1 MGING
6 AMDMPDATPQLEPG
20 PIPSEPL
27 IRRKQPGDLRSAR
40 WFGPADLRSFGHRSR
55 AMQMGYAP
63 EEWTGRPVIAILN
76 TWSDLQPC
84 HMHFK
89 SRVDDVKRG
98 ILMAGGF
105 PVELPAQSLSE
116 SYLKPTSMLYR
127 NMLAMEAEELLRAHP
142 IDGAVLM
149 GGCDKTTP
157 GLLLGAT
164 SMDLPSIFLPAGPML
179 RGNWQGKVLGS
190 GSDSWK
196 YWDELRAGKI
206 TDQDWLGVE
215 SGIARSY
222 GTCMTMGT
230 ASTMTAIAEA
240 VGMVLPG
247 GSSIPAADAGHIRLA
262 SESGRRIVDMVW
274 EDLTPRRIQTRAAFG
289 NAIAV
294 AMAMGCST
302 NAIIHLI
309 AMARRAGH
317 DVGLADFEHYSR
329 RVPVIGNVRPS
340 GNQYLME
347 DFFYAGGIRALMGE
361 IREHLDLGCLTVTG
375 RTLGESIEGAK
386 VYNPDVIRST
396 GNPVYGEG
404 SLAVLHGNLAPD
416 GCVIK
421 PAAMDQ
427 RFLRHSGPAL
437 VFDDYPSLK
446 AAIDDE
452 ALEVTADHVL
462 VLRNAGP
469 QGGPGMPEWGMLPMP
484 KRLLKEGHR
493 DMLRLS
499 DARMSGTSYGACVL
513 HVAPESWIGGPLA
526 LLRTGD
532 TVTVDVPARSIRM
545 EVPDE
550 ELAARRA
557 AWTPPQPRYGRGYGW
572 AFSRHVQ
579 QANEGCDFDF
589 LRTDFGAPVP
599 EPVIY

>member
-1 MGING
+1 M
-6 AMDMPDATPQLEPG
+6 
-20 PIPSEPL
+20 
-27 IRRKQPGDLRSAR
+27 RRKTPAELRSVH

-63 EEWTGRPVIAILN
+63 EEWQGKPVIAIIN

-89 SRVDDVKRG
+89 QRVDDVKRG

-105 PVELPAQSLSE
+105 PVELPALSVSE
-116 SYLKPTSMLYR
+116 SFVKPTTMMYR
-127 NMLAMEAEELLRAHP
+127 NMLAMETEELLRSHP
-142 IDGAVLM
+142 VDGAVLM

-164 SMDLPSIFLPAGPML
+164 SMNIPAIYLPAGPML
-179 RGNWQGKVLGS
+179 RGNWHGKVLGS

-206 TDQDWLGVE
+206 TEQDWLGVE
-215 SGIARSY
+215 GGIARSY

-262 SESGRRIVDMVW
+262 SESGRRIVEMVW
-274 EDLTPRRIQTRAAFG
+274 EDLAPQRIQTRAAFE

-309 AMARRAGH
+309 AMARRAGQ
-317 DVGLADFEHYSR
+317 DIGLADFERASR

-340 GNQYLME
+340 GSTYLME
-347 DFFYAGGIRALMGE
+347 DFFYAGGIRGLMKN
-361 IREHLDLGCLTVTG
+361 IRDHLHLDCLTVSGKTV
-375 RTLGESIEGAK
+375 GENIADAQ
-386 VYNPDVIRST
+386 VFNDDVIR
-396 GNPVYGEG
+396 PIDDPIYGEG
-404 SLAVLHGNLAPD
+404 SLAVLTGNLAPD

-421 PAAMDQ
+421 PAAMEQ
-427 RFLRHSGPAL
+427 RFLKHSGPAL
-437 VFDDYPSLK
+437 VFDDYPSMKK
-446 AAIDDE
+446 AVDDE
-452 ALEVTADHVL
+452 NLDVTADHVL

-484 KRLLKEGHR
+484 KKLLKQGYR
-493 DMLRLS
+493 DMLRMS

-513 HVAPESWIGGPLA
+513 HVSPESYIGGPLA

-532 TVTVDVPARSIRM
+532 VVSIDVDARSIRM
-545 EVPDE
+545 EVSDA
-550 ELAARRA
+550 ELARRRA
-557 AWTPPQPRYGRGYGW
+557 AWKQPEVRFERGYGW
-572 AFSRHVQ
+572 VFTKHIQ

>member
-1 MGING
+1 MG
-6 AMDMPDATPQLEPG
+6 
-20 PIPSEPL
+20 
-27 IRRKQPGDLRSAR
+27 RRDPKSLRSAR

-63 EEWTGRPVIAILN
+63 EEWTGKPVIAIIN

-89 SRVDDVKRG
+89 TRVEDVKRG
-98 ILMAGGF
+98 VLMAGGF
-105 PVELPAQSLSE
+105 PVELPAHSASE

-127 NMLAMEAEELLRAHP
+127 NFLAMETEELLRAHP
-142 IDGAVLM
+142 VDGAVLM
-149 GGCDKTTP
+149 GGCDKSTP
-157 GLLLGAT
+157 GLTMGAI
-164 SMDLPSIFLPAGPML
+164 SMNIPAIYLPAGPML
-179 RGNWQGKVLGS
+179 RGNWQGNVLGS

-215 SGIARSY
+215 GGIARSY

-240 VGMVLPG
+240 AGLVLPG
-247 GSSIPAADAGHIRLA
+247 GSSIPAADSGHIRLA
-262 SESGRRIVDMVW
+262 SESGRRIVEMVW
-274 EDLTPRRIQTRAAFG
+274 EDLVPTKIVTRKAWE

-309 AMARRAGH
+309 AMARRAGQEI
-317 DVGLADFEHYSR
+317 GLDDFERYSR

-340 GNQYLME
+340 GNKYLME
-347 DFFYAGGIRALMGE
+347 DFFYAGGIRALMGN
-361 IREHLDLGCLTVTG
+361 IKEHLHLDALTCTG
-375 RTLGESIEGAK
+375 RTVGENIEGAR
-386 VYNPDVIRST
+386 VFNDDVIRTTS
-396 GNPVYGEG
+396 NPIYGEG
-404 SLAVLHGNLAPD
+404 SLAVLKGNLAPG

-427 RFLRHSGPAL
+427 RFLKHTGPAV
-437 VFDDYPSLK
+437 VFDDYPSMK
-446 AAIDDE
+446 AAVADE
-452 ALEVTADHVL
+452 SWDITPDHVM

-484 KRLLKEGHR
+484 TKLLKEGYR
-493 DMLRLS
+493 DMLRIS

-513 HVAPESWIGGPLA
+513 HVAPESFVGGPLA
-526 LLRTGD
+526 LLQNGDMVSIDVDART
-532 TVTVDVPARSIRM
+532 IRM
-545 EVPDE
+545 EVSKE
-550 ELAARRA
+550 ELARRRA
-557 AWTPPQPRYGRGYGW
+557 AWKQPSARYERGYGW
-572 AFSRHVQ
+572 MFTHHIQ

-589 LRTDFGAPVP
+589 LRTEFGAPVP
-599 EPVIY
+599 EPAIY

>member
-1 MGING
+1 MTTQ
-6 AMDMPDATPQLEPG
+6 PPRRSPQDVRPE
-20 PIPSEPL
+20 
-27 IRRKQPGDLRSAR
+27 DLRSAR

-55 AMQMGYAP
+55 AMQMGYSP
-63 EEWTGRPVIAILN
+63 EEWTGKPVIAIIN

-89 SRVDDVKRG
+89 QRVDDVKRG

-105 PVELPAQSLSE
+105 PVELPALSLSE

-127 NMLAMEAEELLRAHP
+127 NMLAMEVEELLRAHP
-142 IDGAVLM
+142 VDGAVLM

-164 SMDLPSIFLPAGPML
+164 SMDIPAIYLPAGPML
-179 RGNWQGKVLGS
+179 RGNFAGKQLGS

-196 YWDELRAGKI
+196 YWDELRAGTI
-206 TDQDWLGVE
+206 TDKDWLGVE
-215 SGIARSY
+215 AGIARSY

-247 GSSIPAADAGHIRLA
+247 GSSMPAADSGHIRLA
-262 SESGRRIVDMVW
+262 SESGRRIVEMVW
-274 EDLTPRRIQTRAAFG
+274 EDLKPSKIQTHKAFE

-309 AMARRAGH
+309 AMARRAGQ
-317 DVGLADFEHYSR
+317 DIGLADFERYSR
-329 RVPVIGNVRPS
+329 KVPVIGNVRPT
-340 GNQYLME
+340 GKEYLME
-347 DFFYAGGIRALMGE
+347 DFYYAGGICALMQNMK
-361 IREHLDLGCLTVTG
+361 EHLHLDCLTITG
-375 RTLGESIEGAK
+375 KTLGENIEGAK
-386 VYNPDVIRST
+386 IYNADVIRT
-396 GNPVYGEG
+396 LDNPIYAEG
-404 SLAVLHGNLAPD
+404 SLAVLTGNISPD

-427 RFLRHSGPAL
+427 KFLKHSGPAV
-437 VFDDYPSLK
+437 VFDDYPSMKK
-446 AAIDDE
+446 AVEDE
-452 ALEVTADHVL
+452 NWDITADHVL

-469 QGGPGMPEWGMLPMP
+469 LGGPGMPEWGMLPMP
-484 KRLLKEGHR
+484 KKLLKEGHR

-513 HVAPESWIGGPLA
+513 HVSPESYIGGPLA

-532 TVTVDVPARSIRM
+532 IISIDVEARSIRM
-545 EVPDE
+545 EVSDA

-557 AWTPPQPRYGRGYGW
+557 AWVPLPPRYERGYGQM
-572 AFSRHVQ
+572 FSKHIQ
-579 QANEGCDFDF
+579 QADKGCDFDF

-599 EPVIY
+599 EPAIY

>member
-1 MGING
+1 M
-6 AMDMPDATPQLEPG
+6 ATDPHPSRSPDTASNTT
-20 PIPSEPL
+20 
-27 IRRKQPGDLRSAR
+27 RKKAADLRSAR

-63 EEWTGRPVIAILN
+63 EEWQGKPVIAIVN
-76 TWSDLQPC
+76 TWSDLNPC
-84 HMHFK
+84 HSHFK
-89 SRVDDVKRG
+89 QRVDDVKRG

-105 PVELPAQSLSE
+105 PVELPALSVSE
-116 SYLKPTSMLYR
+116 SFIKPTTMLYR
-127 NMLAMEAEELLRAHP
+127 NMLAMETEELLRCHP
-142 IDGAVLM
+142 IDGAVLL

-164 SMDLPSIFLPAGPML
+164 SMNIPTIFVPAGPML

-206 TDQDWLGVE
+206 TEQDWLGVE
-215 SGIARSY
+215 GGIARSY

-247 GSSIPAADAGHIRLA
+247 GSSIPAADAGHIRLC
-262 SESGRRIVDMVW
+262 SEAGRRIVEMVW
-274 EDLTPRRIQTRAAFG
+274 EDLTPRKIQTKPAFE

-309 AMARRAGH
+309 AMARRA
-317 DVGLADFEHYSR
+317 DCDIGLDDFERFSR
-329 RVPVIGNVRPS
+329 LVPVIGNVRPS
-340 GNQYLME
+340 GNTYLME
-347 DFFYAGGIRALMGE
+347 DFFYAGGIRGLMSQ
-361 IREHLDLGCLTVTG
+361 IREHLNLDCLTVTG
-375 RTLGESIEGAK
+375 RTLGENIAGAK
-386 VYNPDVIRST
+386 IFNDDVIRST
-396 GNPVYGEG
+396 ADPIYGEG
-404 SLAVLHGNLAPD
+404 SLAVLKGNLAPD

-427 RFLRHSGPAL
+427 RFLKHSGPAL

-446 AAIDDE
+446 LAIDDE
-452 ALEVTADHVL
+452 TLDVTVDHVL

-484 KRLLKEGHR
+484 KKLLKEGHR

-499 DARMSGTSYGACVL
+499 DARMSGTSYGACIL
-513 HVAPESWIGGPLA
+513 HVAPEAYIGGPLA

-532 TVTVDVPARSIRM
+532 IITVDVAARSIRM
-545 EVPDE
+545 EVSDA
-550 ELAARRA
+550 ELARRQA
-557 AWTPPQPRYGRGYGW
+557 EWTPPPARYERGYGW
-572 AFSRHVQ
+572 VFTKHIQ

-599 EPVIY
+599 EPAIY